1 MTGVKL
7 TDKVYLVGGSAYGVS
22 AMGDCNLYLI
32 DCGGKLALIDT
43 GGGAGVSDVLDNI
56 TGLGFDPK
64 TLEYALITHCHY
76 DHIGG
81 NKALKEATG
90 CRIAAH
96 ESEVDDIE
104 NLGEMTL
111 MKMSLNEGR
120 EFSAEKVDLSLQ
132 GDERIEI
139 GDVEFSVVHTPGHT
153 PGGLCYT
160 MVEDG
165 KVNLFTG
172 DTASADGRLG
182 FINGP
187 GYDHDAWKRSLKK
200 LISLEPDRLFPGH
213 GTFRLAGGVT
223 ALQNLDLS
231 WNVPWNVTAR
241 G

>member
-1 MTGVKL
+1 MTGVRL

-32 DCGGKLALIDT
+32 DCGVKLALIDT
-43 GGGAGVSDVLDNI
+43 GGGEGVPDILDNVRA
-56 TGLGFDPK
+56 LGFDPK

-104 NLGEMTL
+104 NLGELTL
-111 MKMSLNEGR
+111 MKMSLDEGR
-120 EFSAEKVDLSLQ
+120 KFSAEKVDLCFQ
-132 GDERIEI
+132 GGERIEI
-139 GDVEFSVVHTPGHT
+139 GDVGFNVVHTPGHT
-153 PGGLCYT
+153 PGGLCYV

-165 KVNLFTG
+165 KVNVFTG
-172 DTASADGRLG
+172 DTARVDGRLG

-187 GYDHDAWKRSLKK
+187 GYDHEAWKRSIKK
-200 LISLEPDRLFPGH
+200 LMSLEPDRLFPGH

-223 ALQNLDLS
+223 ALQNLDRS
-231 WNVPWNVTAR
+231 WNVPWNVTAT

>member
-1 MTGVKL
+1 MTGVRL

-81 NKALKEATG
+81 NKAL
-90 CRIAAH
+90 
-96 ESEVDDIE
+96 D
-104 NLGEMTL
+104 
-111 MKMSLNEGR
+111 EGR

-139 GDVEFSVVHTPGHT
+139 GDVEFNVVHTPGHT

-187 GYDHDAWKRSLKK
+187 GYDHEAWKRSIKK
-200 LISLEPDRLFPGH
+200 LISLGPDRLFPGH

-223 ALQNLDLS
+223 ALQNLDRS